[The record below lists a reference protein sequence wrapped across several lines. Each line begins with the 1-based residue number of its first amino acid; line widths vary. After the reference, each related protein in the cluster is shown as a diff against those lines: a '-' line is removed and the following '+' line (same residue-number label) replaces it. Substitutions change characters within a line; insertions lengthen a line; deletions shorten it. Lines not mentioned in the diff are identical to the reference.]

1 MVGVKEYWWKRIK
14 LLEAIKKDG
23 ATLPF
28 SVLMKNIFAMGY
40 PLGSLT
46 NDLEEEGF
54 IIKERH
60 DRRVKTMV
68 TLKGDKLLRI
78 LKELKVVMEGND

>member
-28 SVLMKNIFAMGY
+28 SILTKNIFATGY
-40 PLGSLT
+40 PLASLT
-46 NDLEEEGF
+46 NELEEDGF

-68 TLKGDKLLRI
+68 TLKGDKLLMI
-78 LKELKVVMEGND
+78 LKELKVVMENED